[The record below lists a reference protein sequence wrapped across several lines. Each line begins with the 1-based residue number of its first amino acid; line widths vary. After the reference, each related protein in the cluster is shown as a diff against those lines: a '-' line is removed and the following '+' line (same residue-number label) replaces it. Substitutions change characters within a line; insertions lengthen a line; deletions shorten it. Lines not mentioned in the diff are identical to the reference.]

1 MTIKDLPLE
10 EAAADSLYVLYREL
24 KNINLTTEFNDQFL
38 NEWDEKENHK
48 AKRNKLSIK
57 ILLQI

>member
-38 NEWDEKENHK
+38 NE
-48 AKRNKLSIK
+48 
-57 ILLQI
+57 